1 MNIKARKGSQMGKA
15 KVSWVK
21 IRLSVEPR
29 DFWVGLFFDKWRRER
44 NLYVQRTYINVI
56 PFIPIIIERWSV

>member
-1 MNIKARKGSQMGKA
+1 MGKA